1 MIEDINDIS
10 VKPEVGNSTKP
21 MLADVFNLHTDL
33 YGEKLEYKKGD
44 VCIWNGKN
52 KAIVTIGED
61 FKADFRAHVLE
72 CAKSTN
78 KNYNSL
84 NYRLLRLAT
93 DEEKELLGDLD
104 ILVL

>member
-1 MIEDINDIS
+1 MTELNLNTEPS
-10 VKPEVGNSTKP
+10 NSTKP
-21 MLADVFNLHTDL
+21 VLADVFNLHTDL

-84 NYRLLRLAT
+84 HYRLLRLAT